1 MNKIEIIGTHDKE
14 YGNYSKYLCIPF
26 GLHVNSFSHNNMG
39 FIEEWELTTPFFY
52 YKGRTQQ
59 EFFDAIQNVIGM
71 LELDFSKRKAPKN
84 PRSENG
90 KKLKE
95 KAEKNPICEKS
106 KKLVVIYTDNM
117 LKVRGFFKKH
127 MTKDFADLSIT
138 LDDFVEIRP
147 CWYKMSDLC
156 DLYEGSDAYKICMW
170 AKDVIENYFIKDK
183 AFYISINQMPRKR
196 IAKLCK
202 QFSGENLFLSWAS
215 YQDYHKAQL
224 GGIVYDYAPSKVTIW
239 KNFRVH
245 DADSFYPYQ
254 ILTKKFPMKYVKKA
268 TTLCGDF
275 YIGLFEITVKDEW
288 PSYLSYLKNSKG
300 KKLKSLTERLWLTN
314 IDVQNINDF
323 AKIVNIKVIE
333 NYIFDG
339 DYLPD
344 GVLQET
350 VNEYITKTDLKAK
363 KKAGLI
369 TKAVL
374 QLQKS
379 CLNGIAGDMQT
390 GINSLEDF
398 KQKKI
403 YRKTPPIWGIFLTAY
418 ARYDLLHL
426 ATKVENWIKSDTD
439 CIICKN
445 TAKNIKIIED
455 YNIQANKLVM
465 DFCKRFN
472 QDFNN
477 FYKLGC
483 FELEAIAV
491 KYKCWAKKT
500 YMYIDSENNITF
512 KASGLKVDKKKI
524 TPSWLRKTK
533 LPYVKQKRGMISEEK
548 VKYEEYES
556 DGFYYEK
563 DIDDIASL
571 AYMAAANA

>member
-14 YGNYSKYLCIPF
+14 YGNYSNYLAIPL
-26 GLHVNSFSHNNMG
+26 GLSIKSFTHQSMG

-52 YKGRTQQ
+52 YKGRSQ
-59 EFFDAIQNVIGM
+59 EDFYTAIQNIIGM
-71 LELDFSKRKAPKN
+71 LDLSYTKKKAPKK

-95 KAEKNPICEKS
+95 AVEKDPICKNSKS
-106 KKLVVIYTDNM
+106 LVVVYTDNM
-117 LKVRGFFKKH
+117 LKVRGFFRKH
-127 MTKDFADLSIT
+127 ITKDFADLSIT

-147 CWYKMSDLC
+147 CWYKMSDLE
-156 DLYEGSDAYKICMW
+156 DLYDGSDAYKICMW
-170 AKDVIENYFIKDK
+170 AKDVIDNYFLKDK

-202 QFSGENLFLSWAS
+202 NYDAEPLYLSYAS

-224 GGIVYDYAPSKVTIW
+224 GGIVYDYAPSKKTIW
-239 KNFRVH
+239 ENLRVH

-254 ILTKKFPMKYVKKA
+254 ILTKKFPMTFIRKTK
-268 TTLCGDF
+268 TLGGDF
-275 YIGLFEITVKDEW
+275 FLGLFDVTVKDEW
-288 PSYLSYLKNSKG
+288 PSYLSYLKNSDG
-300 KKLKSLTERLWLTN
+300 KKLKSLKERLWLTN
-314 IDVQNINDF
+314 LDLQNIKDF
-323 AKIVNIKVIE
+323 CKVVNIDIIE
-333 NYIFDG
+333 NYIFSG
-339 DYLPD
+339 DYLPE

-350 VNEYITKTDLKAK
+350 VNEYLTKASLKEK
-363 KKAGLI
+363 KKQKLI
-369 TKAVL
+369 TKAVY

-390 GINSLEDF
+390 GITSLDDY
-398 KQKKI
+398 KNKKTF
-403 YRKTPPIWGIFLTAY
+403 RKTPPIWGIFLTAY

-426 ATKVENWIKSDTD
+426 ATKVDMWIKSDTD

-445 TAKNIKIIED
+445 TKKNVKIIEE
-455 YNIQANKLVM
+455 YNVQANKNVY

-472 QDFNN
+472 QDFEN
-477 FYKLGC
+477 FSHLGC

-500 YMYIDSENNITF
+500 YMYIDSDDGITF

-524 TPSWLRKTK
+524 TPAWLYKEN
-533 LPYVKQKRGMISEEK
+533 LPYTAHKRGMISEEK
-548 VKYEEYES
+548 VTYEEYIS
-556 DGFYYEK
+556 DGFYYELNV
-563 DIDDIASL
+563 DDLASCAYAAAASL
-571 AYMAAANA
+571 